1 MKIWKVR
8 KDVDLN
14 MLAEFGYEF
23 GKHGIIAQSWF
34 KELDYNDR
42 IIIYPDGIIAFD
54 FEDVLNAENY
64 ERKALSDLIVA
75 GLVYEIEI

>member
-34 KELDYNDR
+34 KELNYNDR
-42 IIIYPDGIIAFD
+42 IIIYLDGIISFD
-54 FEDVLNAENY
+54 FEDALDAESY
-64 ERKALSDLIVA
+64 ERKALNDLIVA